1 MKRKLTIVH
10 FVLLV
15 AVLSLIESAL
25 IFFEILPPLSSYS
38 LGGIFFTLVKLAVII
53 WMGVAFY
60 EKGLGKSALY
70 GGILGLT
77 SSSIFSLAAFISSTY
92 FKKSILGISVPFGVS
107 YFLTIAIIIL
117 ENIMLGAIVA
127 VCASWITKKLKHK

>member
-1 MKRKLTIVH
+1 MERKLSIAH

-15 AVLSLIESAL
+15 AALSLIESAL

-38 LGGIFFTLVKLAVII
+38 LGDILFTLVKLAVII
-53 WMGVAFY
+53 WMGIVFY

-70 GGILGLT
+70 GGILGFT

-92 FKKSILGISVPFGVS
+92 FLKPILGISVPSGVS
-107 YFLTIAIIIL
+107 YFLTTAIIIV
-117 ENIMLGAIVA
+117 ENILLGMVLA
-127 VCASWITKKLKHK
+127 VCASLITKKIKQK

>member
-1 MKRKLTIVH
+1 MKRKLAIAH
-10 FVLLV
+10 FILLV

-53 WMGVAFY
+53 WMGIVFY

-70 GGILGLT
+70 GGILGFT
-77 SSSIFSLAAFISSTY
+77 SSGIFALVSFISSTY
-92 FKKSILGISVPFGVS
+92 FKKPILGISVPSGVS
-107 YFLTIAIIIL
+107 YLLTIAIIIL
-117 ENIMLGAIVA
+117 ENILLGVVLA
-127 VCASWITKKLKHK
+127 VCASWIAKKLKHK

>member
-1 MKRKLTIVH
+1 MKRKITIVH
-10 FVLLV
+10 FILLV

-38 LGGIFFTLVKLAVII
+38 LGNILFTLVKLAVII
-53 WMGVAFY
+53 WMGIVFY

-70 GGILGLT
+70 GGILGFT
-77 SSSIFSLAAFISSTY
+77 SSSIFALVAFISRIY
-92 FKKSILGISVPFGVS
+92 FKKPILGIAIPSGVS

-117 ENIMLGAIVA
+117 ENILLGAIIA